1 MKQFDVFPECNVDT
15 NLVGYIIGGYA
26 KHKSC
31 CNEVVKAV
39 NGADGFAVGIIDDD
53 KRRATMDVGFREYV
67 PAELPNDNP
76 LHVKL
81 FVHDDG
87 KRYMFTVKP
96 AMDKFIFDAAKAQG
110 VKLDEAGFPTSFD
123 AFKKETK
130 RIQAATDAKLR
141 KLFERI
147 ADYPELQRLK
157 NTLKYL
163 MLKQY
168 DADVETVKGFFDG
181 TLGAEDLQG
190 YFENKKR

>member
-87 KRYMFTVKP
+87 KRYM
-96 AMDKFIFDAAKAQG
+96 
-110 VKLDEAGFPTSFD
+110 E
-123 AFKKETK
+123 
-130 RIQAATDAKLR
+130 
-141 KLFERI
+141 
-147 ADYPELQRLK
+147 
-157 NTLKYL
+157 
-163 MLKQY
+163 
-168 DADVETVKGFFDG
+168 
-181 TLGAEDLQG
+181 
-190 YFENKKR
+190 